1 MSWPSPPARS
11 IHLPA
16 SAICAAHRPR
26 HWACRAGG
34 RRSARVPG
42 HTAAQPFP
50 ARICPCAKGEPGC
63 RCARSHFSQNRVL
76 WAAITAGGFSLDP
89 ERGGWE
95 GWRGVRLV
103 SQTLPSPLGHLP
115 SRPPPGPQQHLLSP
129 SPSGGPSLCSCERG
143 GRAPS
148 AGVPF
153 PPSLSPV
160 VFTLTVP
167 AGDCIQR
174 GAVSPKRS
182 VLFLPDPAWLRRRGA
197 AMRDGTSQ
205 DLSSP

>member
-26 HWACRAGG
+26 HWARRAGG
-34 RRSARVPG
+34 RRSALVPG

-50 ARICPCAKGEPGC
+50 AHICPCAEGKPGC
-63 RCARSHFSQNRVL
+63 RYARSHFSQSCVL
-76 WAAITAGGFSLDP
+76 WAASTARGFSLDR

-103 SQTLPSPLGHLP
+103 SKPLPSPPGHLP

-129 SPSGGPSLCSCERG
+129 ARSEGPFLRSCERR

-153 PPSLSPV
+153 PPNLSPV
-160 VFTLTVP
+160 VFTLAVP
-167 AGDCIQR
+167 ARDCIQH
-174 GAVSPKRS
+174 GAVSPKS
-182 VLFLPDPAWLRRRGA
+182 KVFFSFPIP
-197 AMRDGTSQ
+197 RD
-205 DLSSP
+205 

>member
-42 HTAAQPFP
+42 HTATQPFP
-50 ARICPCAKGEPGC
+50 ARICPCAEGEPGC
-63 RCARSHFSQNRVL
+63 RCARSHFSQSWVL
-76 WAAITAGGFSLDP
+76 WAASTAGGFSLDP
-89 ERGGWE
+89 VRGGWE

-103 SQTLPSPLGHLP
+103 SKTLPSPPGHLP

-129 SPSGGPSLCSCERG
+129 ALSGGPSLRSCERRG
-143 GRAPS
+143 GRLALACLSHP
-148 AGVPF
+148 A
-153 PPSLSPV
+153 SPV
-160 VFTLTVP
+160 VFTLAVP
-167 AGDCIQR
+167 ARDCIQR
-174 GAVSPKRS
+174 RAVSPKS
-182 VLFLPDPAWLRRRGA
+182 KVFFSFLIPRG
-197 AMRDGTSQ
+197 
-205 DLSSP
+205 